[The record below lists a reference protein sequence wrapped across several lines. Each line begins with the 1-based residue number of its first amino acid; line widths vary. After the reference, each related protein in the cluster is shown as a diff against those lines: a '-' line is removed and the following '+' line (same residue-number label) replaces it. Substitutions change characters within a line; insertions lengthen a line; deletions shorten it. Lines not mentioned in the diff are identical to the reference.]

1 MGESA
6 LEFLL
11 ISYIDWDRQPVD
23 IIVKEKQ
30 VCSVVIMQNKI
41 TLTRQ
46 VFMGSE
52 FNTIFYQDK
61 HGWMCNKVRY
71 NEGIWGLY
79 RNDPY
84 LPFLW
89 LLVYLLV
96 LGYQTDTY
104 LPLLL
109 VSLYFICTVM
119 LYYLWIYVFYSILFY
134 RCRKIFTWEISF
146 YLLTIYVGN
155 LGIFWRN
162 FLNPKKLTFHK
173 YFK

>member
-89 LLVYLLV
+89 LLAYLLV

-109 VSLYFICTVM
+109 VSLYCNVILFVNICV
-119 LYYLWIYVFYSILFY
+119 LFYSILPMSKNIYLRDF
-134 RCRKIFTWEISF
+134 I
-146 YLLTIYVGN
+146 LLTYY
-155 LGIFWRN
+155 LRR
-162 FLNPKKLTFHK
+162 
-173 YFK
+173 